1 MTAEAISRREFLER
15 LGVLGGL
22 GALYYGMTGLGLLS
36 TAQADAGRPE
46 LEYRTGEG
54 QHIVILG
61 AGVAGLCA
69 AYLLRNTG
77 FKVTI
82 VEPNA
87 HVGGRC
93 LTLRKGDIVAEEG
106 TDHQGNPFE
115 PLICDFDAGPDFYF
129 NAGPGRIPQNHRAIL
144 Y

>member
-1 MTAEAISRREFLER
+1 MTTEAISRREFLEH
-15 LGVLGGL
+15 LGILGGL
-22 GALYYGMTGLGLLS
+22 GALYSGMTGFGLLA
-36 TAQADAGRPE
+36 TAQATAGRPE
-46 LEYRTGEG
+46 LEHLAGEG

-93 LTLRKGDIVAEEG
+93 LTLRKSDIVAEEG
-106 TDHQGNPFE
+106 TDNKGNPFE
-115 PLICDFDAGPDFYF
+115 LLICDFDAGPDFYF